1 MKAGSPRAIA
11 LQLMLSVLEQGRS
24 LDDLLRSEA
33 FLSQPLSPRDRAFV
47 RELVYGQCRW
57 YFVLQ
62 ALLQSRL
69 KKPLRDRDR
78 DIECILLA
86 GLYQL
91 LLMRTEAHAAVNES
105 VKLTLA
111 RKKSCASRLDGRES
125 APDNRTAS
133 KRSARARSGSPCL
146 RYASARV

>member
-33 FLSQPLSPRDRAFV
+33 FLSHPLSPRDRAFV

-105 VKLTLA
+105 VKLAVA
-111 RKKSCASRLDGRES
+111 R
-125 APDNRTAS
+125 N
-133 KRSARARSGSPCL
+133 KRW
-146 RYASARV
+146 ASAHQYDQAKSMIEFSDFLTDHITQLFEKKKDKH